1 MYLNTWNYEKGGK
14 KIGYICPRAQWFEQW
29 IRQSLTFPGVLT
41 NNNWA
46 DSDIGPQK
54 KQKS

>member
-1 MYLNTWNYEKGGK
+1 MKKGE
-14 KIGYICPRAQWFEQW
+14 KIGYICPRAQWFEQR